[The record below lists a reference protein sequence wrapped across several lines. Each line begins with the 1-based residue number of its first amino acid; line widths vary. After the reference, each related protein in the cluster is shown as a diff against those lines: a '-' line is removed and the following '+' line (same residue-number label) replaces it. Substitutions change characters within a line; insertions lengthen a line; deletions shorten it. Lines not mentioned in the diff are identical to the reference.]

1 MRQDTTP
8 SPQDAQA
15 GAQEGF
21 YGQPIAL
28 ASPLDLTPLS
38 RVTSRESSTPPRKG
52 SDTIDDDLAP
62 ITTVVRLNSRSFKKQ
77 ASTKVSS
84 RRPSHQGTDPQ
95 SLGDFAQEHLFASF
109 REQAELKIDDWS
121 SPVRAQTEIGI
132 DEICGAGVDISFD
145 QLLLAIGHIARHRP
159 NAFIERLIEWRDGY
173 SKAGVMRKGDGMT
186 APSSNA
192 MNGGAVDNR
201 ASHFQAGPEVAIVDS
216 ETLVAGRRSSVS
228 VYLFC
233 RVLIEILRRT
243 TYYDVG
249 SAMLSRLIE
258 TAYHTLRIIT
268 NQHLARFSVKRAQ
281 WIVVN
286 EMLGALAV
294 LDFEAV
300 SQKFLA
306 ELKMFHKELS
316 VKTAAAK
323 AMVNEHTEA
332 EAVHLMRSMRFLRLQ
347 AESEKAWK
355 RSCAFM
361 KTIADLFATVHGQ
374 AVKTA
379 FCKLIQAV
387 LLPLASKVLTDFD
400 DPDWKQVVAILNGR
414 LSHLADKQ
422 NIFSNLAEK
431 QKMPVEK
438 SQKSK
443 YWHVA
448 FPALAIL
455 ACVSPQEAFNRYWQQ
470 HVEKKQLERLLRERH
485 NRAHALK
492 ATCRLLWSYIQR
504 TTDRPDSVA
513 QYLDSL
519 ARIVFQSG
527 KTYSLSTEPA
537 IAEPL
542 IQLIRIIGYK
552 NEDVCF
558 KTILFP
564 LLNYELLHEREAKDL
579 KFEQIDP
586 DKTVIGIRSFLAV
599 LSDLES
605 KEVPSFP
612 LHFDDERF
620 DDPTSSYLQLTLGRQ
635 RPHSRR
641 PMSLKADRLAKPV
654 VTDNFSDSTKQYFSI
669 FCDLLVKVAISCD
682 SVLSSNT
689 PAEDKVSPL
698 PSASRQSLAPVFT
711 IHKREDINSTGEN
724 RYTFYELV
732 RVTVLALP
740 RCLTSRSPLPVLG
753 LLCTGTAHPDRDVAF
768 ACATSL
774 NSIAR
779 QGYGRLV
786 AERLNSFLTSYDN
799 RIFVQLVDGA
809 VRSSS
814 HLETVLGLYLELL
827 NIWLRDL
834 RDAEQEHK
842 RTMSQESTTYSITRS
857 DAGTWTQI
865 DRIESQGLFFLSSP
879 SHRVRTYACE
889 LLDLVTKFDAAL
901 QQENPR
907 IATVLSDTSIIVQKL
922 QDETLS
928 SFERSIL
935 ERGLRRSSHM
945 GAIAELCCHSGD
957 QEGALWHKLYPSV
970 VRASFESCP
979 VAVTQTRETISAR
992 LSSMHAVI
1000 ADIEDRARSRAYSP
1014 AFETSPH
1021 RMRPAGSG
1029 STSKIMQWKLYLI
1042 FVCMTLTRTDAS
1054 TPIMHPQV
1062 SHVRNSSKSSQKVLE
1077 PIITASDLFA
1087 KVVPML
1093 NAQDITI
1100 RAAVVAGLGSVNI
1113 NLYKALLESLERA
1126 SRLVVDDPRRQLSHQ
1141 RTPSSPRKTLPP
1153 DQFVTD
1159 FVEVY
1164 KLTSHFLQN
1173 PEVRKD
1179 EWILAHLARY
1189 TRDLSMTVRGS
1200 DHLRLK
1206 INYCGLIDKFYAGIA
1221 QTVEPERWVTFE
1233 TRRAAFTLMESW
1245 CDLSMHSNQHG
1256 GFDRSLRQVSMEA
1269 GGAHSGSAWAA
1280 QERNHLR
1287 SAAQNAMATLCC
1299 GPVRSVVNN
1308 GNGVQSFN
1316 VHRML
1321 IWIDDMLRTE
1331 SDKIHAT
1338 ARRAL
1343 TNLITQNINYPDLLD
1358 FVIGQL
1364 YLATTAKG
1372 LESYVEV
1379 ISDVLMRTDAPPVPI
1394 WKILS
1399 ALLFIL
1405 GSDRSAVRMKSARLL
1420 RFFDEKQRRGSKL
1433 QDLEISI
1440 SDDTKAINKAAH
1452 YEISHRLAREHSEH
1466 AFFVFSEFSKHFS
1479 KLEADNR
1486 RNIVLSLLPWIQTI
1500 ELQLDPA
1507 GGVTASSYMLLVNL
1521 IQMTI
1526 NHSDTMHHEIQA
1538 LWQALATGPHAGNV
1552 KLILDFII
1560 ELILDRRDARL
1571 VQVAKHIV
1579 VFLSKT
1585 QAGQKV
1591 IEFLLLQINPR
1602 TMWEETGR
1610 TVNQPADVEQFP
1622 YLAELSQMSPMSSPI
1637 PGRGGNDGG
1646 GLVGSVVFLNLY
1658 FADNL
1663 FIVKHVF
1670 GSSVPDL
1677 TRRPYHW
1684 CSHSAC

>member
-1 MRQDTTP
+1 M
-8 SPQDAQA
+8 A
-15 GAQEGF
+15 GAQEEF
-21 YGQPIAL
+21 YGQPTAL
-28 ASPLDLTPLS
+28 ASPLDTNPLS
-38 RVTSRESSTPPRKG
+38 RVTSNERTITPPRVE
-52 SDTIDDDLAP
+52 SDILDGDDIAP
-62 ITTVVRLNSRSFKKQ
+62 ITTVVRLNSRSLKRQ
-77 ASTKVSS
+77 ASAKAPS
-84 RRPSHQGTDPQ
+84 RRPSHQSIDLQ
-95 SLGDFAQEHLFASF
+95 SLGDFAQEHLFTSF
-109 REQAELKIDDWS
+109 AEQAEVKISDWS
-121 SPVRAQTEIGI
+121 SAVRAQTEIGI
-132 DEICGAGVDISFD
+132 DEICGAGVDVSFD
-145 QLLLAIGHIARHRP
+145 QLLFAIGHIVRNRP
-159 NAFIERLIEWRDGY
+159 NAFIERLIDWRDGY

-186 APSSNA
+186 ATAPAS
-192 MNGGAVDNR
+192 NGGNENAHDNSHSTIP
-201 ASHFQAGPEVAIVDS
+201 ASTEVAIVDS
-216 ETLVAGRRSSVS
+216 ETLIAGRRSSVA

-243 TYYDVG
+243 TYYDIG
-249 SAMLSRLIE
+249 GAMLTRLIE

-268 NQHLARFSVKRAQ
+268 NQHLARFPVKRAQ

-286 EMLGALAV
+286 ETLGALAI
-294 LDFEAV
+294 LDFDAV
-300 SQKFLA
+300 SQKFLG

-316 VKTAAAK
+316 VKTAAK
-323 AMVNEHTEA
+323 AASNEHTEA

-400 DPDWKQVVAILNGR
+400 DPDWKQVVAVLNSR

-431 QKMPVEK
+431 QKMPAEK

-448 FPALAIL
+448 FPALAVL
-455 ACVSPQEAFNRYWQQ
+455 ACVSPQDAFNRYWQQ

-492 ATCRLLWSYIQR
+492 ATCRLLWSYLQR
-504 TTDRPDSVA
+504 TTDRPELVA

-519 ARIVFQSG
+519 AKIVFQSG

-564 LLNYELLHEREAKDL
+564 LLNYELLHDREAKDL
-579 KFEQIDP
+579 KFEQLDA

-620 DDPTSSYLQLTLGRQ
+620 DDQTGAYLQLTLGRQ

-641 PMSLKADRLAKPV
+641 PTSLKADRLAKPV
-654 VTDNFSDSTKQYFSI
+654 TTDNFSETTRQYFSV
-669 FCDLLVKVAISCD
+669 FCELLVKVAVTCD
-682 SVLSSNT
+682 SVLSSSST
-689 PAEDKVSPL
+689 AEDKVSPL
-698 PSASRQSLAPVFT
+698 PSASRQSLAPVFS
-711 IHKREDINSTGEN
+711 IYKRDDNTSTVEN

-740 RCLTSRSPLPVLG
+740 RCLTGKSPLPVLA
-753 LLCTGTAHPDRDVAF
+753 LLCTGTAHPDQDIAF

-834 RDAEQEHK
+834 RDAELEHR
-842 RTMSQESTTYSITRS
+842 RTTSQESTTYSITKS

-907 IATVLSDTSIIVQKL
+907 IATVLSDTTIIVQKL

-935 ERGLRRSSHM
+935 ERGLRRSSNK
-945 GAIAELCCHSGD
+945 GAIVELCCHGGD

-992 LSSMHAVI
+992 LSSMHTLI
-1000 ADIEDRARSRAYSP
+1000 ADIEDRARTRAHSP
-1014 AFETSPH
+1014 AFEHSPH
-1021 RMRPAGSG
+1021 QVRSIGSG
-1029 STSKIMQWKLYLI
+1029 ATGKIMQWKLYLI

-1054 TPIMHPQV
+1054 TPIIHPQV
-1062 SHVRNSSKSSQKVLE
+1062 SHVRTGSKSSQKVSD
-1077 PIITASDLFA
+1077 PIITACDLFA

-1093 NAQDITI
+1093 SAQDHNI

-1113 NLYKALLESLERA
+1113 NLYRALLEALERA
-1126 SRLVVDDPRRQLSHQ
+1126 SRQANDDPRRQLAHQ
-1141 RTPSSPRKTLPP
+1141 RTPSSPRKTQSS

-1164 KLTSHFLQN
+1164 KLTAQFLQN

-1179 EWILAHLARY
+1179 EWILAHLAKY
-1189 TRDLSMTVRGS
+1189 TRDLSMLVRGS
-1200 DHLRLK
+1200 DRSRLK
-1206 INYCGLIDKFYAGIA
+1206 INYCGLIERFYAGIC
-1221 QTVEPERWVTFE
+1221 QTTDPERWVTFE
-1233 TRRAAFTLMESW
+1233 TRRAAFSLMETW
-1245 CDLSMHSNQHG
+1245 CDLSLHNDQQAA
-1256 GFDRSLRQVSMEA
+1256 FERSLRQISLEA
-1269 GGAHSGSAWAA
+1269 GGAPHSGSAWAA

-1299 GPVRSVVNN
+1299 GPVRSLVNK
-1308 GNGVQSFN
+1308 GSTVQSFN

-1321 IWIDDMLRTE
+1321 IWVDDMLRTE
-1331 SDKIHAT
+1331 SDKVHAT

-1379 ISDVLMRTDAPPVPI
+1379 ISDVLMRSDAPPVPI

-1405 GSDRSAVRMKSARLL
+1405 GSDRSTVRMKSARLL

-1440 SDDTKAINKAAH
+1440 SDDTKAVNKAAH

-1466 AFFVFSEFSKHFS
+1466 AFFVFSEFSKHFH

-1552 KLILDFII
+1552 KLVLDFVI

-1591 IEFLLLQINPR
+1591 IESLLLQINPR
-1602 TMWEETGR
+1602 TMWEEQGR
-1610 TVNQPADVEQFP
+1610 AVNQPAGVELFP
-1622 YLAELSQMSPMSSPI
+1622 YLAELSQMSPTSSPI
-1637 PGRGGNDGG
+1637 AGRGGNDGG
-1646 GLVGSVVFLNLY
+1646 GLVS
-1658 FADNL
+1658 
-1663 FIVKHVF
+1663 
-1670 GSSVPDL
+1670 
-1677 TRRPYHW
+1677 
-1684 CSHSAC
+1684 